1 MSIKNI
7 DYLSPKISLFYNR
20 SRRHKSNVGAILT
33 IIMICLSG
41 FYVFYLISDILQHRV
56 SSFMFYKNYL
66 NDAGLYFFNDTGG
79 IFHYFQIFNYQKN
92 EFGQFNSKYVRVFMS
107 RLLHKT
113 YPKSLSDYEHWV
125 YDICR
130 DGYDNKNIPKEIFDN
145 SFTKG
150 VCLRYY
156 YDINQKKYFS
166 IEDQHN
172 FKYPYLI
179 HGSGRKDNL
188 LLETV
193 IEKCDNNSIITKAL
207 GPCGDEKEMNEYLNV
222 HKAIYFNLLENQV
235 DTENYKKSIY
245 QYLYSISGSLDSIN
259 VPVNNI
265 NLIPFIIEI
274 KKGAI
279 IPRTEKIITYL
290 YDDNRK
296 TTLENNIDEHFLAIF
311 DYWLINSCQ
320 IIKGDYSTIY
330 DILPNI
336 GGIIQLIYY
345 IFFSFNYLHNKYL
358 VIQDCNQLFFKVF
371 NKENEGKEDINI
383 KKIFSKYVKSIREEI
398 KLRRIK
404 ANLKRKSKLQRIN
417 NSSLDIREWRN
428 NIKNIGKMK
437 VIETDIK
444 KNINIGLINKAN
456 NNNDENNISN
466 EVSNSNDLIIDFP
479 KNNIIKNQTN
489 IDIIRSKKKI
499 LRVVD
504 NFKNNERTNKRGE
517 VYKNRSS
524 KFSFL
529 YYQFA
534 YQIQE
539 YIYHKNN
546 EFKEE
551 PLSANILSQYLTFSN
566 YLLSLL
572 GNENK
577 KRTFFILNKF
587 REKILSE
594 ENLFRTKI
602 YLYHIERYFN
612 IKEVQKTDILELYS
626 E

>member
-1 MSIKNI
+1 M
-7 DYLSPKISLFYNR
+7 
-20 SRRHKSNVGAILT
+20 
-33 IIMICLSG
+33 
-41 FYVFYLISDILQHRV
+41 
-56 SSFMFYKNYL
+56 
-66 NDAGLYFFNDTGG
+66 
-79 IFHYFQIFNYQKN
+79 
-92 EFGQFNSKYVRVFMS
+92 
-107 RLLHKT
+107 
-113 YPKSLSDYEHWV
+113 
-125 YDICR
+125 
-130 DGYDNKNIPKEIFDN
+130 
-145 SFTKG
+145 
-150 VCLRYY
+150 
-156 YDINQKKYFS
+156 
-166 IEDQHN
+166 
-172 FKYPYLI
+172 
-179 HGSGRKDNL
+179 
-188 LLETV
+188 
-193 IEKCDNNSIITKAL
+193 
-207 GPCGDEKEMNEYLNV
+207 
-222 HKAIYFNLLENQV
+222 
-235 DTENYKKSIY
+235 
-245 QYLYSISGSLDSIN
+245 
-259 VPVNNI
+259 
-265 NLIPFIIEI
+265 
-274 KKGAI
+274 
-279 IPRTEKIITYL
+279 
-290 YDDNRK
+290 
-296 TTLENNIDEHFLAIF
+296 
-311 DYWLINSCQ
+311 
-320 IIKGDYSTIY
+320 
-330 DILPNI
+330 
-336 GGIIQLIYY
+336 
-345 IFFSFNYLHNKYL
+345 
-358 VIQDCNQLFFKVF
+358 
-371 NKENEGKEDINI
+371 
-383 KKIFSKYVKSIREEI
+383 KSIREEI

-404 ANLKRKSKLQRIN
+404 ANLKRKSKLERIN

-504 NFKNNERTNKRGE
+504 NFKRGE

-602 YLYHIERYFN
+602 YLYHIYFY
-612 IKEVQKTDILELYS
+612 KTFI
-626 E
+626 